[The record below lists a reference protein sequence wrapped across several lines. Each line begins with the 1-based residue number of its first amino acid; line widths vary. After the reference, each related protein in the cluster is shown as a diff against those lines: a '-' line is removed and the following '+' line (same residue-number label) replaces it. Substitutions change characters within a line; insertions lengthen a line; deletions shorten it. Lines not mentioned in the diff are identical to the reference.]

1 MGTRPPFDFHFFVNP
16 MKSLLLRTLLW
27 GALGLLA
34 AAPMAA
40 VAQTNRPRTR
50 VAPPQPPPSPVVW
63 SSTQPALTQETTI
76 ELRFPV
82 PMVTVW
88 GDDQATEEDDSRRPL
103 TVTPPLRGRWSWR
116 SSESGVFVPLEEPVR
131 GQSYSFAVRPTLTD
145 ASGGPLRLPQPTFNL
160 KAPSLSLIDRH
171 PRWFGSHNLTRVP
184 QILLQFNAP
193 VNAST
198 AGRQI
203 HFVNQG
209 GAKIRSV
216 ARVATFATLPTGWE
230 LPQNFRQKALQVA
243 GAPDTTTPPEPT
255 LALPGTLI
263 VTPAEPLPVGNDWK
277 IEVAGVRTLDGK
289 GSLEQ
294 SSIFTLGDIEPLKPA
309 YDFAE
314 NEIGRPKVIK
324 LAFNKPLAPEIA
336 AEAVTQRVSVQPEP
350 TGYQAT
356 FENGTLT
363 LAGEFRHQT
372 PYTVTLAPGLTA
384 ADGLAMSAPYK
395 KEFSFQVVTPVV
407 ALPGFSVN
415 QLSQGRAVFDVHTV
429 NVENVRVRV
438 KIADRES
445 LIYALRAYRHYQE
458 SDGEDAEDEEMG
470 GARRIPFDAMPGQ
483 KIFEQ
488 EFSGTAPIDDQD
500 EFVIDWRQALNGRKA
515 GALFVS
521 VEGQAR
527 PEWTGK
533 KRRFGAQSFVQLTDI
548 GLAWKLSAEELF
560 VSLFSQAT
568 GKPMGGVTLTVFDS
582 EKNVLGQATTAED
595 GTARLPRAR
604 ASWLLAE
611 TPDDLHAIE
620 LDSPGAEGLGM
631 WRFGVPFDWGQQP
644 ALRHHVSVF
653 TERPVYLPGHT
664 VYFKAI
670 GRLIDASGTR
680 KPTDPQPAV
689 LKAYDSKG
697 RLIHQRDVR
706 FSATGSLDGSLEL
719 PPGPLGPYRLEIE
732 VPRGEE
738 GVAAAT
744 PQDVEGAEEEE
755 GADDGDA
762 DSDPEDRSLRPFVFS
777 TSFLVEEYKPNTF
790 KTTFDDASFA
800 LTGENA
806 SLALQSRYL
815 LGKPL
820 AKAKL
825 LWSASVSRG
834 GFDSPAFPQHA
845 FLDSRETYYW
855 DAEGYHEVPV
865 DHVETH
871 LVTAQARTDLS
882 DDGRATLEFPVP
894 SSPFAALP
902 RVVAVT
908 AEVTDVN
915 QQTIAERWQR
925 TLHPSSYYL
934 GIRRLEDMVATG
946 EPLDIAL
953 AAARTDGE
961 AWPDPV
967 EAHVIVEKIDFVTV
981 RVQTV
986 GGGSNVRTDIQR
998 GVVAEANVTVP
1009 PGRHESAAFSWSPK
1023 EPGFYYITA
1032 RSSDPEGRAVQSV
1045 TSVQVHGEG
1054 WASWHERDGVRIE
1067 LTPDKTSYRH
1077 GDTAKILVKSPL
1089 MGRALVCLE
1098 RRHVIRHFFT
1108 DITSNSQLV
1117 EVPVEAD
1124 LAPNT
1129 FVSVFI
1135 VRGAETSPRR
1145 HKSTDYKV
1153 GFTELRIVDER
1164 SRLQVAVA
1172 AQQPSYR
1179 PGDQGMA
1186 TATVTDHTGAP
1197 VVGAEVAFW
1206 AADEGILTLVPYEV
1220 PDLWSAFHQPQLLA
1234 VVTGSSLM
1242 ALLPEDPQELAFT
1255 NKGYM
1260 IGGGADAE
1268 SASGERLRRNFQP
1281 VAFFRGALV
1290 TDQSGQVAVPFAVP
1304 DNLTRFRL
1312 VAVATAGDDAF
1323 GSGEGGFEVN
1333 KPLMLE
1339 PALPRFAHVGD
1350 RITAK
1355 GIVLN
1360 HTDQRM
1366 QTEVTL
1372 TLDSLATTSQPLVQR
1387 VTLEPHGTA
1396 AVAFP
1401 LEFTEAGSAV
1411 WQWKAASVTPG
1422 IALADAVQ
1430 STLTIGYAQ
1439 PVLTEMRYA
1448 ILKSGDDP
1456 GNLLA
1461 SVNPELLQGRG
1472 EVTVTVSNSVLV
1484 EAAGAFAYLLR
1495 YPYGCLEQTSSSL
1508 MPWLALRQLDDP
1520 ATWAKRPMS
1529 EIDRTIQF
1537 GANRLLSMQ
1546 TTDGGLSYWPGGRQ
1560 SAEWASTYGGMVLAM
1575 ARSAGAQVPEERV
1588 KSLAEYLSN
1597 SLRRAQESTEPIVL
1611 YERAFACYTLALL
1624 GRGEPA
1630 YHEVLARKSHAL
1642 SHPGRALL
1650 ALAILES
1657 GGSREQ
1663 AVKVLDDP
1671 QDAALQ
1677 EWQHPW
1683 LQSRLT
1689 PLNLLVWI
1697 KLDPTHTTTAALT
1710 ERLLKER
1717 TSRGRWQNT
1726 SDNAWAF
1733 LALTAASRAF
1743 DQQLAEVNLEI
1754 AFADQT
1760 ATISL
1765 PASPASRS
1773 VTLPFTGQ
1781 ASARQLTVRGA
1792 PPGLIRTAVAVA
1804 ARPKIVPLDPRNQ
1817 GFGISRKY
1825 AKLLPDGSTV
1835 APENLE
1841 IGDLVAVT
1849 LDLQLSKPGQY
1860 IAVDDPLPSILEAIN
1875 PKFVSQTPGAAP
1887 PPGANQELI
1896 LPWWSS
1902 HEELRHDR
1910 ALFFADHLW
1919 SAGTYRL
1926 SYLTRVVAEGMV
1938 TAPPAKIEAMYEP
1951 EQYGLSGTQLMSAR
1965 TAAETVAG
1973 QK

>member
-1 MGTRPPFDFHFFVNP
+1 MKLPSLRP
-16 MKSLLLRTLLW
+16 LLL
-27 GALGLLA
+27 GALLLLVA
-34 AAPMAA
+34 TPMAT
-40 VAQTNRPRTR
+40 VAQTNRPQTR
-50 VAPPQPPPSPVVW
+50 IAPPQPPPSPVVW

-88 GDDQATEEDDSRRPL
+88 GDDQATEEDDSRRPI

-131 GQSYSFAVRPTLTD
+131 GQPYSFAVRPGLAD
-145 ASGGPLRLPQPTFNL
+145 ATGGPLPMPQPTLSL
-160 KAPSLSLIDRH
+160 KAPGLSLIDRH
-171 PRWFGSHNLTRVP
+171 PRWFGSHNLTRLP

-209 GAKIRSV
+209 GARIRSI
-216 ARVATFATLPTGWE
+216 ARVATFANLPTGWE
-230 LPQNFRQKALQVA
+230 LPQNFRQKALMVA
-243 GAPDTTTPPEPT
+243 GAADTTAPPEST

-277 IEVAGVRTLDGK
+277 IEISGVRTLDGK

-294 SSIFTLGDIEPLKPA
+294 PSSFTLGNIEPLKLA

-314 NEIGRPKVIK
+314 NEIGRPKIIR

-336 AEAVTQRVSVQPEP
+336 AEAVVQHVSLQPEP
-350 TGYQAT
+350 TGYKAN

-384 ADGLAMSAPYK
+384 ADGLTMSAPYR
-395 KEFSFQVVTPVV
+395 KEFSFEVVTPVV
-407 ALPGFSVN
+407 ALPGFSMN
-415 QLSQGRAVFDVHTV
+415 QLPQGRAVFDVHTV
-429 NVENVRVRV
+429 NVEHVRVRV

-445 LIYALRAYRHYQE
+445 LIYALRAYRHYHE
-458 SDGEDAEDEEMG
+458 SDGEGAEDEETG

-533 KRRFGAQSFVQLTDI
+533 KRRFGAQAFVQLTDI
-548 GLAWKLSAEELF
+548 GLAWKLSAEEVF

-568 GKPMGGVTLTVFDS
+568 GKPMSGVALTVFDA
-582 EKNVLGQATTAED
+582 EKNTLGQATTAED
-595 GTARLPRAR
+595 GTARLPRAH

-611 TPDDLHAIE
+611 SQADLHAVE
-620 LDSPGAEGLGM
+620 LDGPGAQGLGM
-631 WRFGVPFDWGQQP
+631 WRFGVPFDWGQLP

-670 GRLIDASGTR
+670 GRLIDATGTR
-680 KPTDPQPAV
+680 KPTNLQPAL

-697 RLIHQRDVR
+697 RLIHRRDVQ
-706 FSATGSLDGSLEL
+706 FSAAGSLDGSLEL

-732 VPRGEE
+732 VPHTEG
-738 GVAAAT
+738 GVAAGG
-744 PQDVEGAEEEE
+744 DEDAEEEAE
-755 GADDGDA
+755 EDADDAGA
-762 DSDPEDRSLRPFVFS
+762 DSDPEDRSHRPLVFH
-777 TSFLVEEYKPNTF
+777 TSFFVEEYKPNTF
-790 KTTFDDASFA
+790 KTTFDDPSFT
-800 LTGENA
+800 LVGENA
-806 SLALQSRYL
+806 SLNLQSRYL

-865 DHVETH
+865 ENVETH

-894 SSPFAALP
+894 TSPFAALP
-902 RVVAVT
+902 RTVAVT
-908 AEVTDVN
+908 AEVTDLN

-934 GIRRLEDMVATG
+934 GIRRLEDIVASG

-953 AAARTDGE
+953 AAARTDGQS
-961 AWPDPV
+961 WPDPV
-967 EAHVIVEKIDFVTV
+967 EAQVMVEKIDFVTV

-986 GGGSNVRTDIQR
+986 GGGSNVRTEIQR
-998 GVVAEANVTVP
+998 GVVAEATVTVP
-1009 PGRHESAAFSWSPK
+1009 PGRHESAAYKWSPK

-1032 RSSDPEGRAVQSV
+1032 RSTDPEGRAVQSV

-1054 WASWHERDGVRIE
+1054 WASWYERDGVRIE

-1077 GDTAKILVKSPL
+1077 GETAKILVKSPL
-1089 MGRALVCLE
+1089 IGRAMVCLE

-1108 DITSNSQLV
+1108 DITSNSQVV
-1117 EVPVEAD
+1117 EVPLEAG

-1164 SRLQVAVA
+1164 SRLNVAVA

-1179 PGDQGMA
+1179 PGDQGTA
-1186 TATVTDHTGAP
+1186 TATVTDHSGAP
-1197 VVGAEVAFW
+1197 VVGAEVTFW
-1206 AADEGILTLVPYEV
+1206 AADDGVLTLVPYEV
-1220 PDLWSAFHQPQLLA
+1220 PDLWSAFHQPQVLA

-1260 IGGGADAE
+1260 IGGGADGE

-1281 VAFFRGALV
+1281 VAFFQGALV
-1290 TDQSGQVAVPFAVP
+1290 TDQSGQITVPFAVP

-1323 GSGEGGFEVN
+1323 GSGEGGFEIN

-1360 HTDQRM
+1360 HTDQPLE
-1366 QTEVTL
+1366 TEVTL
-1372 TLDSLATTSQPLVQR
+1372 TLDSLATASQPLVQR
-1387 VTLEPHGTA
+1387 VTLDPHGTA

-1430 STLTIGYAQ
+1430 STLAIGYAQ

-1456 GNLLA
+1456 ENLLA
-1461 SVNPELLQGRG
+1461 TVNPELLQGRG
-1472 EVTVTVSNSVLV
+1472 EVTVTVSNSILL
-1484 EAAGAFAYLLR
+1484 EAAGAFAYLLH

-1520 ATWAKRPMS
+1520 ASWAKRPLS
-1529 EIDRTIQF
+1529 EIDRTIQS

-1546 TTDGGLSYWPGGRQ
+1546 TTDGGFSYWPGERQ
-1560 SAEWASTYGGMVLAM
+1560 SSQWTSAYGGMVLAM
-1575 ARSAGAQVPEERV
+1575 ARTAGAQVPEERV
-1588 KSLAEYLSN
+1588 NGLAGYLSN
-1597 SLRRAQESTEPIVL
+1597 SLRRSQENTDPSTL
-1611 YERAFACYTLALL
+1611 YDRAFACFTLALL

-1630 YHEVLARKSHAL
+1630 YHEVLARKTHAL
-1642 SHPGRALL
+1642 SHSGRALL

-1683 LQSRLT
+1683 LQSHLT
-1689 PLNLLVWI
+1689 PLNLLVWLKI
-1697 KLDPTHTTTAALT
+1697 DPTHATTAALT

-1717 TSRGRWQNT
+1717 TSHGRWRNT

-1733 LALTAASRAF
+1733 LALTTAARSF
-1743 DQQLAEVNLEI
+1743 NQHLAEVNLEI

-1760 ATISL
+1760 AKVSL

-1773 VTLPFTGQ
+1773 VTLPFNGQ
-1781 ASARQLTVRGA
+1781 GSARQLTVHGT
-1792 PPGLIRTAVAVA
+1792 PPDRIRVAVAVA
-1804 ARPKIVPLDPRNQ
+1804 ARPKVVPLTPRNQ

-1849 LDLQLSKPGQY
+1849 LDLRLSKPGQY
-1860 IAVDDPLPSILEAIN
+1860 IAVDDPLPAILEAIN
-1875 PKFVSQTPGAAP
+1875 PKFVSQAPGAAR

-1896 LPWWSS
+1896 IPWWSS

-1919 SAGTYRL
+1919 AAGTYRL

-1951 EQYGLSGTQLMSAR
+1951 AQYGLSGTQLMSAR
-1965 TAAETVAG
+1965 TAAESVAG